1 MIRWFLTKYHAWQL
15 RRSIRL
21 EAKARR
27 LWDRHIAEWLAL
39 HR

>member
-1 MIRWFLTKYHAWQL
+1 MIRWFLAKYHAWQL

-27 LWDRHIAEWLAL
+27 LWDRHFAEWYVL
-39 HR
+39 HK